1 MSLVKSTH
9 EKENNFSNL
18 LFTNKA
24 LAALIFPLFMEQ
36 LLTVLV
42 GLSDSIMVA
51 QVGEAAVSAVSLVD
65 SVAILII
72 NIFNA
77 LATGG
82 AVVAG
87 QYIGSGNEKEAKKA
101 GEQMMQFMV
110 FLSVATMALLY
121 LGKNFLLHVV
131 FGAIEADVM
140 ANCNTYLMIS
150 AASIPFLAIYSGGAA
165 LFRATGN
172 STVSMCTSVVM
183 NVINVI
189 GNAILIFGFHR
200 GVEGVAIPT
209 LISRIIAAIIMVILL
224 WNQKFVLNIRG
235 ISFCRF
241 NGSMIRKILYIGVP
255 NGVENSMFQ
264 LGKILLLSLV
274 ATFGTSAIA
283 ANAVSNSL
291 AYFEILPGMAIG
303 LATVTVISQ
312 CIGANDY
319 KQAEYFSKRLLKY
332 TYISM
337 WITNIV
343 MLLILP
349 FMLRIYNLTAG
360 TSHYTTQIMFLHSI
374 MAMIFWPTAFTLPNV
389 FRAANDVRF
398 TMVVGVGSMWLFRI
412 ICAFIFGKYMG
423 LGVIGVWI
431 AMVLDWVIRAV
442 VFGIRY
448 KRGTW
453 KGKTLIQS

>member
-1 MSLVKSTH
+1 MLFAKNR
-9 EKENNFSNL
+9 EKNGEFQTL

-24 LAALIFPLFMEQ
+24 LCVLIFPLFMEQ

-42 GLSDSIMVA
+42 GMADSIMVS

-65 SVAILII
+65 SVMILLI

-87 QYIGSGNEKEAKKA
+87 QYIGSGNE
-101 GEQMMQFMV
+101 EQANRSGKQMIQFMV
-110 FLSVATMALLY
+110 LVSIATMLILY
-121 LGKNFLLHVV
+121 FGKYFLLHVV
-131 FGAIEADVM
+131 FGSIEAEVM
-140 ANCNTYLMIS
+140 ADCNTYLMIS
-150 AASIPFLAIYSGGAA
+150 AASIPFLAVYSGGAA
-165 LFRATGN
+165 LYRSVGN
-172 STVSMCTSVVM
+172 STVSMCISVIM

-209 LISRIIAAIIMVILL
+209 LASRMVAACIMMFLL
-224 WNQKFVLNIRG
+224 MDKNFILNIRG
-235 ISFCRF
+235 MKLFRF
-241 NGSMIRKILYIGVP
+241 DGSMIRKILYIGVP

-274 ATFGTSAIA
+274 ATFGTSSIA

-312 CIGANDY
+312 CIGAGDY
-319 KQAEYFSKRLLKY
+319 QQAEYFSKRLLKY

-337 WITNIV
+337 WVTNIIMV
-343 MLLILP
+343 LLLPQMLH
-349 FMLRIYNLTAG
+349 IYNLSAK
-360 TSHYTTQIMFLHSI
+360 TSEFATHIMILHSV
-374 MAMIFWPTAFTLPNV
+374 MAMIFWPAAFTLPNV
-389 FRAANDVRF
+389 FRAANDVKF
-398 TMVVGVGSMWLFRI
+398 TMIIGVISMWLFRI
-412 ICAFIFGKYMG
+412 ICAFIFGKCTN
-423 LGVIGVWI
+423 LGVIGVWV
-431 AMVLDWVIRAV
+431 AMVLDWVVRAIC
-442 VFGIRY
+442 FFLHY
-448 KRGTW
+448 KNGKW
-453 KGKTLIQS
+453 KRKQLIA